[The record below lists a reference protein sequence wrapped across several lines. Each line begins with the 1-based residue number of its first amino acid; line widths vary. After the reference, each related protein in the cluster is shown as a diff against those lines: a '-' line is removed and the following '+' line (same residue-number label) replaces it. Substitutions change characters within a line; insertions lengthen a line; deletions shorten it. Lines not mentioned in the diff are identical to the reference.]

1 MSDMTS
7 RFGPFDRV
15 VFVAHSLGSII
26 ALDYV
31 QALRKNPNS
40 SKDIDIDLVT
50 MGSPL
55 EYIFRYYMPH
65 SYPDAATFAERHGLA
80 WKNIYRADD
89 YIGTHITV
97 APNARIEEFP
107 LDPGGHQDYL
117 NDEKV
122 GHIIRERYF

>member
-7 RFGPFDRV
+7 RFGRFDRV

-26 ALDYV
+26 ALDYIA
-31 QALRKNPNS
+31 ALRKNPNS
-40 SKDIDIDLVT
+40 SGHVDIELVT

-55 EYIFRYYMPH
+55 EHIFRHYMPH
-65 SYPDAATFAERHGLA
+65 SYPNAAAFAERHELK
-80 WKNIYRADD
+80 WTNIYRADD

-97 APNARIEEFP
+97 APNERIEEFP

>member
-1 MSDMTS
+1 MSDLTS
-7 RFGPFDRV
+7 KFGRFDRV

-26 ALDYV
+26 ALNYIA
-31 QALRKNPNS
+31 ALRKNPNS
-40 SKDIDIDLVT
+40 SGYVEIELVT

-55 EYIFRYYMPH
+55 EYIFRHYMPH
-65 SYPDAATFAERHGLA
+65 SYPNAAAFAERHELK
-80 WKNIYRADD
+80 WTNIYRADD
-89 YIGTHITV
+89 YIGTHITM
-97 APNARIEEFP
+97 APNERIEEFP